1 MANNKKKS
9 YDEKERLLWG
19 LIVYAGLLKQA
30 DMPLLGIPANT
41 AGNWKKK
48 YEKDL
53 YLLNG
58 MIDLLLVDDTHP

>member
-1 MANNKKKS
+1 MANKKKKS
-9 YDEKERLLWG
+9 YDERERLIWG

-41 AGNWKKK
+41 VGNWKKK
-48 YEKDL
+48 YEKEL

-58 MIDLLLVDDTHP
+58 MIDLLLADGITP